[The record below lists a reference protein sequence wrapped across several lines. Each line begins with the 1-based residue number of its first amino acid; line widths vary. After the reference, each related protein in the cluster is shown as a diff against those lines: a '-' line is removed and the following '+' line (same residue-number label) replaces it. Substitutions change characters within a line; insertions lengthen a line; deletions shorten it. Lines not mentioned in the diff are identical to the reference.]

1 MTSMNKDMLD
11 QIFGCATESFGPPHG
26 SAEAASVISL
36 EEVFAVNSMKLIDFV
51 DRIEQRFG
59 IELPATELTSENV
72 LYIPKLLGLIDSAQR
87 SL

>member
-1 MTSMNKDMLD
+1 MNEDLLD
-11 QIFGCATESFGPPHG
+11 QIFGCAAESFGPPHD

-36 EEVFAVNSMKLIDFV
+36 EEVFAINSKKLIDFV

-59 IELPATELTSENV
+59 IELPVTERTSENV
-72 LYIPKLLGLIDSAQR
+72 LYIPNLLGLIDSAQR